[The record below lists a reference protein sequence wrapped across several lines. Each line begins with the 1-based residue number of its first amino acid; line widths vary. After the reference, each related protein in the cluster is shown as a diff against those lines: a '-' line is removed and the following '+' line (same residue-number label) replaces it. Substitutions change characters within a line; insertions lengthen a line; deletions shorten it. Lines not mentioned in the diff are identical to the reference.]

1 MRDTSP
7 LDRAMDALAASTRRQ
22 LLASLHDAAPPVG
35 IAVAE
40 AVDDPERSSELHH
53 VHVPKLERYGYVE
66 VTYGEELLYRGPR
79 FDEVADVMCVVE
91 ANASRLPGA
100 WP

>member
-1 MRDTSP
+1 VRDRSP
-7 LDRAMDALAASTRRQ
+7 LDRAMDALAADTRRQ

-35 IAVAE
+35 VAVSE
-40 AVDDPERSSELHH
+40 AVDDPEPSSELHH

-66 VTYGEELLYRGPR
+66 VTHDEALLYRGPR
-79 FDEVADVMCVVE
+79 FEEVAAVMRVVE
-91 ANASRLPGA
+91 ANASELPGT